1 MTRSIDILLVEDNE
15 ADADLTRE
23 GLDDSKILNRLFVVK
38 NGIEAMSFLR
48 REEPFVEAPRPDII
62 LLDLNLPRKDGREV
76 LADIKSDPDLAPI
89 PVVILTSSKAEKDI
103 AMSYQQHANA
113 YVTKPVGLSGF
124 AQIVK
129 AIDAFWFTVVVLPP
143 KEEEL

>member
-1 MTRSIDILLVEDNE
+1 LTRSIDILLVEDNE

>member
-1 MTRSIDILLVEDNE
+1 LVEDNE